1 MPPPPPF
8 GWSPSPAPFHYAGA
22 DKRNPRPSFARHCEE
37 RSDEAIQTLRPD
49 WIASLALAMT
59 TRKGILAARRRP
71 SFAASDDEGTT
82 KIPAHDPEKWRPVFG
97 PRSCAT
103 KKGSGAPK
111 GALSNQCPRQ
121 ARLRALPPPVLLP
134 RKTGEGDHT
143 KCGGGGGAPPFGA
156 HACGTHHRL
165 LPRWLSSRTG
175 FPAAFGAKCRAHSA
189 VRVVSPAA
197 PNNQSNER
205 EPRLSTLRADRSLCR
220 STGDPKPPGCGL
232 AIPPAGT
239 APRSAVTAC
248 RPERRPSPS
257 EMRRNY

>member
-134 RKTGEGDHT
+134 RKTGRGT
-143 KCGGGGGAPPFGA
+143 TQSVVVGAARRPSALTLAALTTGYYPDGSA
-156 HACGTHHRL
+156 
-165 LPRWLSSRTG
+165 PEPG
-175 FPAAFGAKCRAHSA
+175 FPRPSAQTAPGSRRRSRCFARRAEE
-189 VRVVSPAA
+189 PK
-197 PNNQSNER
+197 NEK
-205 EPRLSTLRADRSLCR
+205 EPRLSTLRADRS
-220 STGDPKPPGCGL
+220 
-232 AIPPAGT
+232 
-239 APRSAVTAC
+239 
-248 RPERRPSPS
+248 
-257 EMRRNY
+257 

>member
-121 ARLRALPPPVLLP
+121 ARLRALPPPVLPP

-175 FPAAFGAKCRAHSA
+175 FPAAFGANCSGLTTPFALLCPSRRRTKERKRTAVKHAPCGPVLMPVDRGSEAARVRIGNSARGDRAS
-189 VRVVSPAA
+189 
-197 PNNQSNER
+197 
-205 EPRLSTLRADRSLCR
+205 LRCYGMPS
-220 STGDPKPPGCGL
+220 
-232 AIPPAGT
+232 GT
-239 APRSAVTAC
+239 APFT
-248 RPERRPSPS
+248 ERDAT
-257 EMRRNY
+257 